1 MYRTRISNGHP
12 FSTLALYGKTAK
24 SFNLSYH
31 SKNHPNQ
38 ILCDVQTQCHSYL
51 PVDDIVVSL
60 FLCLFVFGFW
70 SGQSGERWAGV
81 VSGWPVAASVLLPLG
96 GQTAHSEVKILRP
109 PMSQLSCLPL
119 ILGLMYCIAN
129 AISIKWYILSIR
141 IYQLSPAKIHR
152 IIRVTKSLIYICIL
166 YL

>member
-1 MYRTRISNGHP
+1 MATLLVCTLWKDSEIFQFVIP
-12 FSTLALYGKTAK
+12 FQKP
-24 SFNLSYH
+24 
-31 SKNHPNQ
+31 PNQ

-129 AISIKWYILSIR
+129 AISIKWYILIIR
-141 IYQLSPAKIHR
+141 IY
-152 IIRVTKSLIYICIL
+152 
-166 YL
+166 